1 MQIKRRGSERDHGV
15 VSTTIKPR
23 SINWNSSEQC
33 VEVTSWF
40 VPDFNTSARHDWY
53 ISISPEELGAMLN
66 ALASALGSSASHQLV
81 VAISPALTSM
91 LRISAECSAH
101 IDAQSATPEPMGAA

>member
-1 MQIKRRGSERDHGV
+1 MQIKRRGSERDHGL

-53 ISISPEELGAMLN
+53 ISILPEELGAMLN
-66 ALASALGSSASHQLV
+66 ALASALGSPASSQV
-81 VAISPALTSM
+81 VAALSPALTSM

-101 IDAQSATPEPMGAA
+101 IATQSAAQEPTGAA

>member
-1 MQIKRRGSERDHGV
+1 IKRRGSERDHGL

-23 SINWNSSEQC
+23 SINWSAPDQC

-53 ISISPEELGAMLN
+53 ISISPEELAAMLN
-66 ALASALGSSASHQLV
+66 ALASALGSPASSQV
-81 VAISPALTSM
+81 VAALSPALTSM

-101 IDAQSATPEPMGAA
+101 IASKSAAIESTGAA